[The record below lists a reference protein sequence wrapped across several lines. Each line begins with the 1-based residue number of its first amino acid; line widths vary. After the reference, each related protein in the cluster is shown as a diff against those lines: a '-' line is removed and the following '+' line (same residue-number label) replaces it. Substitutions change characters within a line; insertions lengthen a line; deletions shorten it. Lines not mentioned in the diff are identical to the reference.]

1 MTALDHQTAY
11 SAVAPTRTDVTSRV
25 AKGLKTVFRA
35 FFNRRHIG
43 NLAELSDH
51 HLADIGLL
59 RTDLHQA
66 ARTGIVADPTATLA
80 TLRRRREDER
90 FARQVC

>member
-11 SAVAPTRTDVTSRV
+11 AGAARTRTDVASRV
-25 AKGLKTVFRA
+25 TNGLKTVFRA

-80 TLRRRREDER
+80 SLRNRREEER
-90 FARQVC
+90 LARQVC

>member
-11 SAVAPTRTDVTSRV
+11 SGVAPLRTDVASRV
-25 AKGLKTVFRA
+25 TKGLKTVFRA

-80 TLRRRREDER
+80 TLRRRREEER

>member
-1 MTALDHQTAY
+1 MTALDRQTAY
-11 SAVAPTRTDVTSRV
+11 AGAAQTRTDVASRV
-25 AKGLKTVFRA
+25 TKALKTVFRA

-59 RTDLHQA
+59 RSDLHQA

-80 TLRRRREDER
+80 SLRSRREEER
-90 FARQVC
+90 YARQVC

>member
-1 MTALDHQTAY
+1 MTALDHHPTYAG
-11 SAVAPTRTDVTSRV
+11 AAPTRTDVASRV
-25 AKGLKTVFRA
+25 TNGFKTVFRA
-35 FFNRRHIG
+35 LFNRRHIG